1 MQRSEAE
8 DTDDVATILHCNHR
22 TRAANGKD
30 NCSQDVIPAKAM
42 KLSAEDVK
50 AYDEILAPDPGRR
63 TIAMT
68 WSAATGAF
76 FSEREKYYELSR
88 ARRAR

>member
-1 MQRSEAE
+1 
-8 DTDDVATILHCNHR
+8 
-22 TRAANGKD
+22 
-30 NCSQDVIPAKAM
+30 M
-42 KLSAEDVK
+42 KLSAEGVK

-88 ARRAR
+88 ARRARSHYEKTNEAIQEELNDIAAHPGTTASLQQALNFADAQD

>member
-1 MQRSEAE
+1 
-8 DTDDVATILHCNHR
+8 
-22 TRAANGKD
+22 
-30 NCSQDVIPAKAM
+30 M

-88 ARRAR
+88 ARRARSHYEKTNEAIQEELNDIATHPGTTASSQHALDFADAQD